1 VRIVMLVHNTI
12 ARGTFSRAQSL
23 GRHLVARGH
32 EVTLFAGASVRSRAQ
47 RRSLN
52 GVEVIESFDPLDHRA
67 RESGLSP
74 FDLVSRIR
82 HLSRADCD
90 LIHCFDHRPTVSL
103 PALLTARRRKVPC
116 VVDWADLWGFDGI
129 AGERS
134 RLARFSIG
142 SLDEIL
148 EDRVRDRADGLT
160 VINTKLCARAQQRF
174 RVPTLLL
181 PVGANSDLIRP
192 LPKKEMREHFGLPE
206 NAPIVVHAGLSPYD
220 AEYLGR
226 SFVELVQLCPSALLV
241 IAGRRF
247 SILDRVVAQAGFSS
261 QLVRL
266 GLLNQETM
274 AAAMACADVLLLP
287 YTNRSVNLFRYPNKL
302 GDYLAAGRPI
312 VANNTGDL
320 GRLVIQERV
329 GLAVPDTPEAF
340 AVAIKQLF
348 DDTALADEMGRRGR
362 TLAETKLDWRFL
374 ARDLEIFYGQI
385 LEAAR

>member
-1 VRIVMLVHNTI
+1 MLVHNTI
-12 ARGTFSRAQSL
+12 ARGTFSRAHSL

-32 EVTLFAGASVRSRAQ
+32 AVTLFAGASVRSRAQ

-52 GVEVIESFDPLDHRA
+52 GVEVIESFDPLGDRA

-82 HLSRADCD
+82 HLSHVDCD

-103 PALLTARRRKVPC
+103 PALTIARRHKVPC

-129 AGERS
+129 AAER
-134 RLARFSIG
+134 RPLPRFSIG
-142 SLDEIL
+142 SLDEVL
-148 EDRVRDRADGLT
+148 EDRFRHRADGLT
-160 VINTKLCARAQQRF
+160 VINTKLQERARQRF
-174 RVPTLLL
+174 HVPILLL
-181 PVGANSDLIRP
+181 PVGSNSDLIRP
-192 LPKKEMREHFGLPE
+192 LMKKEMRQRFGLPE
-206 NAPIVVHAGLSPYD
+206 NAPIAVHAGLSPYD

-226 SFVELVQLCPSALLV
+226 SFVELVRQCPPALLV

-247 SILDRVVAQAGFSS
+247 SILDRVVAEAGFSS

-266 GLLNQETM
+266 GVLDQETM

-287 YTNRSVNLFRYPNKL
+287 YTDRSVNLFRYPNKL

-312 VANNTGDL
+312 VANATGDL
-320 GRLVIQERV
+320 GNLVTNERV

-340 AVAIKQLF
+340 AVAVKNLF
-348 DDTALADEMGRRGR
+348 DDPALADEMGRRGR

-374 ARDLEIFYGQI
+374 ARDLEVFYGQI
-385 LEAAR
+385 LARRR

>member
-1 VRIVMLVHNTI
+1 MLVHNTI

-52 GVEVIESFDPLDHRA
+52 GVEVIESFDPLSDRA

-82 HLSRADCD
+82 QLSHLDCD

-103 PALLTARRRKVPC
+103 PALTTARRRNVPC
-116 VVDWADLWGFDGI
+116 LVDWADLWGFEGI

-134 RLARFSIG
+134 ALTRVSLG
-142 SLDEIL
+142 SFDEVL
-148 EDRVRDRADGLT
+148 EDRVRKRADGLT
-160 VINTKLCARAQQRF
+160 VINTKLRERAQQRF
-174 RVPTLLL
+174 HVPILLL
-181 PVGANSDLIRP
+181 PVGANTDLIRP
-192 LPKKEMREHFGLPE
+192 LPKKEMRQRFGLPE
-206 NAPIVVHAGLSPYD
+206 NAPIAVHAGLSPYD

-226 SFVELVQLCPSALLV
+226 SFVELVKQCPSALLV

-247 SILDRVVAQAGFSS
+247 SILDEVVAEAGFAS

-266 GLLNQETM
+266 GLLDQETM
-274 AAAMACADVLLLP
+274 AAAIACADVLLLP

-302 GDYLAAGRPI
+302 GDYLAAGRAI
-312 VANNTGDL
+312 VANETGDL
-320 GRLVIQERV
+320 GMLVAKERV
-329 GLAVPDTPEAF
+329 GITVSDTPAAF

-348 DDTALADEMGRRGR
+348 DDPALADEMGRRGR
-362 TLAETKLDWRFL
+362 TLAETKLDWRFR
-374 ARDLEIFYGQI
+374 ARDLEVFYSQI
-385 LEAAR
+385 LAAH